1 VAGVLRGNRVFVR
14 IVQKF
19 CSLGL
24 KRLGALVVLS
34 VVAVPAVFGV
44 CVRYWP
50 TSRKNAAV
58 AAMVDPVA
66 DLAPTVNFSAA
77 DVAAAASA
85 GGDDATTER
94 QLYPYSIIPGGIRN
108 AAELR
113 AAEVDDSVRGHY
125 AGLNLANARMAR
137 LEQAKFVYVSYRR
150 GSKIFWTK
158 NVVRLPK
165 GERVI
170 TDGEVTLRARCGNR
184 ISELPMAPVEG
195 QEAAVPAEAMELPP
209 ADVAAV
215 PLPPIGPTDVAMVPP
230 AGTETAM
237 LIPPGDTTPGASP
250 SGPSPYVPPG
260 FWIPPGGG
268 PSTTGSKTPPT
279 PPSGPGTPSGPGA
292 PPSGPG
298 TPPSGPGT
306 PPSGPGAPPSGPGTP
321 PSGPSTP
328 PITTPEPA
336 ELAMLAAG
344 VGSVVVAGLRRKHNA

>member
-1 VAGVLRGNRVFVR
+1 VFVR

-24 KRLGALVVLS
+24 KRLGVLAVLS
-34 VVAVPAVFGV
+34 VVAVTAVFGV
-44 CVRYWP
+44 CLRHWP
-50 TSRKNAAV
+50 TSRKSATVV
-58 AAMVDPVA
+58 ATVDTAA
-66 DLAPTVNFSAA
+66 DLAPTVNFSAV
-77 DVAAAASA
+77 DVAAAAA
-85 GGDDATTER
+85 PAADDATSER
-94 QLYPYSIIPGGIRN
+94 QLYPYSIIPGGIAN
-108 AAELR
+108 TAELR
-113 AAEVDDSVRGHY
+113 AAAHDANVRSHY
-125 AGLNLANARMAR
+125 AGLNLENAHMAR
-137 LEQAKFVYVSYRR
+137 LEQAKFVFVSYRR

-158 NVVRLPK
+158 NAVRLPK
-165 GERVI
+165 GERVV

-184 ISELPMAPVEG
+184 ISETPMGPVEG
-195 QEAAVPAEAMELPP
+195 QEAAVPPEAMELPP

-215 PLPPIGPTDVAMVPP
+215 PLPPIGPADVAMVPP
-230 AGTETAM
+230 NGTETAL
-237 LIPPGDTTPGASP
+237 LIPPGDTPPGGSP
-250 SGPSPYVPPG
+250 SGPAPYVPPG

-268 PSTTGSKTPPT
+268 PSTSGSKTPPT

-321 PSGPSTP
+321 PSGPGTP

-344 VGSVVVAGLRRKHNA
+344 VGSVVAAGLRRKHNS

>member
-1 VAGVLRGNRVFVR
+1 V
-14 IVQKF
+14 VQKF

-24 KRLGALVVLS
+24 KRLGALAVLS
-34 VVAVPAVFGV
+34 VLAVPAVFGV
-44 CVRYWP
+44 CLRHWP
-50 TSRKNAAV
+50 TSRKSATVV
-58 AAMVDPVA
+58 ATVDTAA

-77 DVAAAASA
+77 EVAAAAA
-85 GGDDATTER
+85 APAEDDSVRGR
-94 QLYPYSIIPGGIRN
+94 QLYPYSIIPGGISN

-113 AAEVDDSVRGHY
+113 AAEYDDGVRGHY

-158 NVVRLPK
+158 NAVRLPK

-184 ISELPMAPVEG
+184 ISETPMGPVEG
-195 QEAAVPAEAMELPP
+195 QEAAVPPEAMELPP

-215 PLPPIGPTDVAMVPP
+215 PLPPVGPTEVAMVPP

-237 LIPPGDTTPGASP
+237 LIPPGDTVPGGSP
-250 SGPSPYVPPG
+250 NSPAPYVPPG

-306 PPSGPGAPPSGPGTP
+306 PPSGPGTPPSGPG
-321 PSGPSTP
+321 TP

-344 VGSVVVAGLRRKHNA
+344 VGSVVAAGLRRKHNS